1 MCGFGGVDGQR
12 KKERKREASSP
23 ALFSQGSVKKDEVR
37 EGFLWVVLLR
47 EELAESG
54 INLLLLGS
62 FAATVMPPVLLL
74 PLIASGLG

>member
-1 MCGFGGVDGQR
+1 MVKKDR
-12 KKERKREASSP
+12 KKKRSF
-23 ALFSQGSVKKDEVR
+23 FSKGSVKKDEVR
-37 EGFLWVVLLR
+37 EGFLWLVLLLR

>member
-1 MCGFGGVDGQR
+1 MVKER

-23 ALFSQGSVKKDEVR
+23 ALFSKGSVKKDEVR
-37 EGFLWVVLLR
+37 EGFLWVVLLLR

>member
-1 MCGFGGVDGQR
+1 MWFWGGR
-12 KKERKREASSP
+12 WSKKERKREASSP
-23 ALFSQGSVKKDEVR
+23 ALFSKGSVKKDEVR
-37 EGFLWVVLLR
+37 EGFLWVVLLLR